1 MQAVGYGAD
10 PRIRWTEWLPWL
22 AAVAV
27 FFLLPEYLS
36 LGARIL
42 VFILFALSLD
52 LILGYAG
59 VITLGHSAFFG
70 LGAYVAGILA
80 AKFGITDPLLLLAA
94 AALAAGVLGIATGAV
109 ILRTHGLTQLMLTLA
124 IAAVCLEIANKATP
138 ITGGADGL
146 SGITIAPIFGAFRFD
161 LFGRTAYVCCLVL
174 LFCGWWLVAPD
185 HLFAVR
191 RHADRHPR
199 ERSCACTRSACPST
213 GGSLIAYTI
222 SAMIAGVA
230 GALLTQTNQ
239 FVGLNVLG
247 FEPSGELMVML
258 ILGGVG
264 RLYGAF
270 VGPLVYLIAQDLLA
284 KQFPEYWYFGIGLML
299 VLVVHVRPRRHSRDH
314 RRPDRAVAG
323 DRRDPGA
330 RNTRPVQELRRA
342 HRRRQHPVP
351 PRRRRAPRADRPQR
365 RRQDDFRQ
373 HAHRP
378 ARPLFGPG
386 PARRRGHHPP
396 VARRRASSAASAALS
411 RSIRCS
417 AI

>member
-52 LILGYAG
+52 LVLGYAG

-146 SGITIAPIFGAFRFD
+146 SGIKIDPIFGAFRFD
-161 LFGRTAYVCCLVL
+161 MFGKTAYVYCLVM
-174 LFCGWWLVAPD
+174 LFCGWWLVRRIIYSPFGAT
-185 HLFAVR
+185 LTGIRENEVR
-191 RHADRHPR
+191 MHAIGVPVYLR
-199 ERSCACTRSACPST
+199 
-213 GGSLIAYTI
+213 LVIAYTV

-247 FEPSGELMVML
+247 FEPSGELLVML

-264 RLYGAF
+264 RIYGAF
-270 VGPLVYLIAQDLLA
+270 VGPLVFMIAQDQLA
-284 KQFPEYWYFGIGLML
+284 KQFPEYWYLGIGLIL
-299 VLVVHVRPRRHSRDH
+299 VLVVMFARGGILGITDGLIARF
-314 RRPDRAVAG
+314 RRPA
-323 DRRDPGA
+323 
-330 RNTRPVQELRRA
+330 
-342 HRRRQHPVP
+342 
-351 PRRRRAPRADRPQR
+351 
-365 RRQDDFRQ
+365 
-373 HAHRP
+373 
-378 ARPLFGPG
+378 
-386 PARRRGHHPP
+386 
-396 VARRRASSAASAALS
+396 
-411 RSIRCS
+411 
-417 AI
+417 